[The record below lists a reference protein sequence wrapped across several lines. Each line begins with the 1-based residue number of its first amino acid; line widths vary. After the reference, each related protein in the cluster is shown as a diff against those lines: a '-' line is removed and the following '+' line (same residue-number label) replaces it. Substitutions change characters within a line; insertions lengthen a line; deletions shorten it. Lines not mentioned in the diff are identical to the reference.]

1 MILCIINN
9 AEKMQI
15 FFIRPRSFIIIY
27 FGKKLLSMNDRF
39 IVTINAFNI
48 IISLNINPS
57 SQICIRLVN
66 YSFLL

>member
-15 FFIRPRSFIIIY
+15 FFIRARSFIIIY